1 MKKIIRAAVI
11 ASSLI
16 LMTPAIAAAAPA
28 SNQQGLVN
36 QQIEPAQVKDAQPQD
51 KINNQPA
58 QSANA
63 ASSSSQ
69 ASDQHSSNQGNGQES
84 QTYTQQ
90 FQNTNTTLSGKS
102 VRSTTYFNKIDYWD
116 VKKATFNLTY
126 ATTQL
131 RNDQASN
138 ITVSLNGVKFY
149 SFKPSNNDG
158 QQTISIDLPLNLLQ
172 SSNVLTIQ
180 GQIIDQNQSGDPEST
195 PANWLTIY
203 NGSNVNFSYDVKQP
217 DNQISAFYSHF
228 TGNDTV
234 SNHQSVILVPA
245 KASNDEL
252 AAATYVLTGISR
264 VLTTNDAKVNISSLA
279 DSSMNDQP
287 YQIVIA
293 KYDQLPQEYRK
304 AVNASDLQNGK
315 AILKFVNGKD
325 KKVLVVTA
333 KNASS
338 LIQAGKYISNEEL
351 MKQTTA
357 DSASKTRTVC
367 PIVARFSFTTGP
379 TKVIVY
385 SWSPIL
391 ICCPA
396 CKVTGVRSVNCC
408 RTATCRSMGAASS
421 SNKIKNG
428 SPFWRAAGP
437 TSLITAFIIRH
448 SHYYRSHFTTP
459 RLRFSG

>member
-1 MKKIIRAAVI
+1 MKKIIRVAVV

-16 LMTPAIAAAAPA
+16 LMTPAIAAAEPA

-69 ASDQHSSNQGNGQES
+69 ASDQHSSNQGNGQGS

-180 GQIIDQNQSGDPEST
+180 SQIIDQNQSGDPEST

-252 AAATYVLTGISR
+252 AAASVLT
-264 VLTTNDAKVNISSLA
+264 
-279 DSSMNDQP
+279 SM
-287 YQIVIA
+287 
-293 KYDQLPQEYRK
+293 
-304 AVNASDLQNGK
+304 
-315 AILKFVNGKD
+315 F
-325 KKVLVVTA
+325 
-333 KNASS
+333 
-338 LIQAGKYISNEEL
+338 
-351 MKQTTA
+351 
-357 DSASKTRTVC
+357 
-367 PIVARFSFTTGP
+367 P
-379 TKVIVY
+379 T
-385 SWSPIL
+385 
-391 ICCPA
+391 
-396 CKVTGVRSVNCC
+396 
-408 RTATCRSMGAASS
+408 
-421 SNKIKNG
+421 
-428 SPFWRAAGP
+428 
-437 TSLITAFIIRH
+437 
-448 SHYYRSHFTTP
+448 
-459 RLRFSG
+459 